1 VAGSGSLL
9 YPTHPS
15 LRFSPLVPKLRL
27 LLPFLLLAIAPAARA
42 QQPLTKQQEKNLAAF
57 ARLFGYVRYFHPS
70 DEAQTISWPMLATKG
85 SRQML
90 TVKND
95 AELIQTL
102 NDLFQPLGPTIRVF
116 PTGQPVKF
124 DPATLRPPAAARATR
139 VVSWQH
145 QGIYTDQVKAYR
157 GVRLG
162 RAGLVSDNTPFGSN
176 VDVSAFAGL
185 PYELDLSWRRGKNS
199 PKATFA
205 LTHRQTLGGVENRRA
220 TQRYLNQT
228 VAATG
233 NHYLFKGKID
243 STARRLD
250 MSLSLPPGF
259 DDSLYV
265 TMAVVVKGK
274 KVLLPLEAGTAGDP
288 AEKQV
293 VELAFTSPDLLAAPL
308 FKEQSQ
314 LGDYVT
320 REVAPGISCTVPLAL
335 AADASHTYPVGDSLK
350 LNALHLKPTDRA
362 KYPAEWLR
370 YQGERTLGLP
380 EVRLADVVESWN
392 ALRHG
397 YAYWGSASVPPDTL
411 LHQTLRRAYAD
422 NTTVGFVRTMR
433 LMLAALNDGHA
444 WVTTTF
450 EEPRNYGLPL
460 HFGRAAGRVVIKHVP
475 FPKETPQVKRGD
487 IVEAID
493 GVPVEQ
499 VLAERASVVS
509 GSPQNKDYQAFWSL
523 ASTSTDRP
531 AALQLRRGDS
541 LRTVTLPRKKNY
553 GMWLPQPP
561 ANGWLAPG
569 VYYYNLDKLE
579 GKFSPSELQT
589 MAQAKAVIFDI
600 RNYPNGDM
608 LNLISLLLKTPQDI
622 GIVSALH
629 MLRPDQEGVR
639 YVPEVVHFAPG
650 PQHLPGRMYFLTDAM
665 TQSRP
670 ETFLGWLRGLHLGT
684 FVGRPTSGANGV
696 RTELALQGGLS
707 IGYSGG
713 RVLNADGSRHHAVG
727 IVPDVLV
734 TPTIESVRLGQDAI
748 LDAALKLA
756 QSSK

>member
-1 VAGSGSLL
+1 MLW
-9 YPTHPS
+9 
-15 LRFSPLVPKLRL
+15 
-27 LLPFLLLAIAPAARA
+27 LAFGPAAHA
-42 QQPLTKQQEKNLAAF
+42 QQRLTRQQEKNLAAF

-70 DEAQTISWPMLATKG
+70 DEAQTVSWPMLATKG

-90 TVKND
+90 AVQND
-95 AELIQTL
+95 AELIKTL

-116 PTGQPVKF
+116 PTGQPVVF
-124 DPATLRPPAAARATR
+124 DPAALRPPTAAQATR

-145 QGIYTDQVKAYR
+145 DGIYTGQVKAYR

-162 RAGLVSDNTPFGSN
+162 RPGTVTEDTPLATN
-176 VDVSAFAGL
+176 ADVSAFAGL
-185 PYELDLSWRRGKNS
+185 PYEIDLSWRRGQNS
-199 PKATFA
+199 PKAAFA

-220 TQRYLNQT
+220 TQRYTNQMVT
-228 VAATG
+228 ATG

-243 STARRLD
+243 SAARRLTVA
-250 MSLSLPPGF
+250 LSLPPGF
-259 DDSLYV
+259 DDSLHL
-265 TMAVVVKGK
+265 TAVVIVKGK
-274 KVLLPLEAGTAGDP
+274 KVLLPLQAGTAGDP
-288 AEKQV
+288 AETEA
-293 VELAFTSPDLLAAPL
+293 VELAFTSPDLLAQPL
-308 FKEQSQ
+308 FKEQLQ

-320 REVAPGISCTVPLAL
+320 REVAPGISCTVSLAL
-335 AADASHTYPVGDSLK
+335 AADAAHTYPVGDSLK
-350 LNALHLKPTDRA
+350 LNALHVRPADRA
-362 KYPAEWLR
+362 RYPAEWLR

-422 NTTVGFVRTMR
+422 NTTVGFVATMR

-444 WVTTTF
+444 WVSTTF
-450 EEPRNYGLPL
+450 EEPRRYGLPL
-460 HFGRAAGRVVIKHVP
+460 RFGRAAGRVVVAHVP
-475 FPKETPQVKRGD
+475 FPKETPQVRRGD
-487 IVEAID
+487 VVEAID

-499 VLAERASVVS
+499 VLAEKASYVS
-509 GSPQNKDYQAFWSL
+509 GSPQAKENQAFWSL
-523 ASTSTDRP
+523 ASTPTDRP

-541 LRTVTLPRKKNY
+541 LRTVTLPRQKNY

-561 ANGWLAPG
+561 ANGWLSPG
-569 VYYYNLDKLE
+569 IYYYNMDRLE
-579 GKFSPSELQT
+579 GTFSASELQT

-600 RNYPNGDM
+600 RNYPRGDM
-608 LNLISLLLKTPQDI
+608 FPIISLLLKTPQDI

-639 YVPEVVHFAPG
+639 YVPEMVHFAPG

-684 FVGRPTSGANGV
+684 FVGRLTSGANGV
-696 RTELALQGGLS
+696 RTEMALQGGLS

-713 RVLNADGSRHHAVG
+713 RVLNADGSRHHAIG

-734 TPTIESVRLGQDAI
+734 TPTLESVRLGQDAI

-756 QSSK
+756 QSGK